1 MPMPTPNLDDR
12 TFDQLVDEARRR
24 IPVYAPEWTDHN
36 VHDPGITFI
45 ELFAWLTEI
54 QLYNL
59 NRIRDRNYL
68 KFLKLLGIKPR
79 PASPAQVEVTFT
91 SNDIIVIEK
100 GTKVV
105 AKDIQT
111 GEKVTFET
119 DEDIEVLPATLKR
132 VVSFANYKFTEVTE
146 FNAPNQ
152 SFYYPFGEK
161 AEIGSRVY
169 LGFDFEKDTIVGKQI
184 NLKMNLYEEGLPP
197 KGQHDDESLK
207 VYPSVEVSW
216 EYWNGG
222 EWSALELNLPVDELV
237 ETLSQNGNLSFI
249 VPADIARSKVPS
261 VDEELYWV
269 RCRVI
274 QDGYEIP
281 PRIDRI
287 LLNTVSAT
295 QGKKVQEETLGESS
309 GLPYQ
314 TFTTNHSPVLVG
326 SEVITIKGESWQ
338 AVDDFDASDPESK
351 HYVISGD
358 KGEISFA
365 DGVQGKIP
373 PEGEEIKIT
382 YRYGGGEVGNVP
394 AKSITK
400 AHGKNGESIKI
411 EVTNHFPA
419 TGGREKETIREAI
432 LGARRIL
439 KTQSRAV
446 TSDDFEF
453 IAKATPGL
461 RVARAKAI
469 VPTKNSVTLVVV
481 PHSPLEKAT
490 PSSGFIRTVCE
501 HMDMHRLIT
510 TFIKIEKPDYVRV
523 SVNTTL
529 KIEPGYK
536 PEAVKGRVEEALNKF
551 LSPLTGGSD
560 NQGWPFGRSVYRSEV
575 YEVLE
580 GVEGVDC
587 VLKLFIAGAD
597 KDFDIG
603 DLSLVYPGTH
613 TVEIIEPETVCK
625 EKQCNE

>member
-1 MPMPTPNLDDR
+1 M
-12 TFDQLVDEARRR
+12 
-24 IPVYAPEWTDHN
+24 
-36 VHDPGITFI
+36 
-45 ELFAWLTEI
+45 
-54 QLYNL
+54 
-59 NRIRDRNYL
+59 
-68 KFLKLLGIKPR
+68 
-79 PASPAQVEVTFT
+79 ASQAQVEVTFT

-105 AKDIQT
+105 AEGIQT

-119 DEDIEVLPATLKR
+119 DEDIEVLPAVLKA
-132 VVSFANYKFTEVTE
+132 VVSFASYKFVEVTE

-169 LGFDFEKDTIVGKQI
+169 LGFDFEKDAIARKRI
-184 NLKMNLYEEGLPP
+184 NLNMNLYEEDLPP
-197 KGQHDDESLK
+197 RGQHDDEPPK
-207 VYPSVEVSW
+207 VYPSAQVSW

-237 ETLSQNGNLSFI
+237 ETLSQNGSLSFI
-249 VPADIARSKVPS
+249 VPADMARSKVPS

-295 QGKKVQEETLGESS
+295 QRISVHEEILKPGT

-314 TFTTNHSPVLVG
+314 TFTTSRSPVLVG

-338 AVDDFDASDPESK
+338 AVDDFDASNPESK

-358 KGEISFA
+358 KGEMAFGN
-365 DGVQGKIP
+365 GVQGRIP
-373 PEGEEIKIT
+373 PKGEEIEIT

-400 AHGKNGESIKI
+400 AYGENGEQC

-419 TGGREKETIREAI
+419 AGGREKETIQEAI
-432 LGARRIL
+432 LRARRIL
-439 KTQSRAV
+439 KTQYRAV
-446 TSDDFEF
+446 TSDDFES

-469 VPTKNSVTLVVV
+469 VPTQNSVTLVVV

-490 PSSGFIRTVCE
+490 PSNGFIRTVCE
-501 HMDMHRLIT
+501 HVDKHRLIT
-510 TFIKIEKPDYVRV
+510 TFIKIEKPDYVRA

-529 KIEPGYK
+529 KIKPGYK
-536 PEAVKGRVEEALNKF
+536 PESVRGWAEQALSKF
-551 LSPLTGGSD
+551 LSPVTGGPD

-575 YEVLE
+575 HEVLE

-597 KDFDIG
+597 QDLDIG

-625 EKQCNE
+625 EMQ